1 MQLRMKLDNLKD
13 VMKKISMQHKKMTA
27 RAFMHI
33 SGVNKTY
40 ETKLD
45 H

>member
-1 MQLRMKLDNLKD
+1 MQLRMKLDNLKEAI
-13 VMKKISMQHKKMTA
+13 KKLARNIKKMTA
-27 RAFMHI
+27 IVFMHM

-40 ETKLD
+40 ETRLD

>member
-1 MQLRMKLDNLKD
+1 MQLRMKLDNLKEAMNTNLHITYK
-13 VMKKISMQHKKMTA
+13 VTA

-40 ETKLD
+40 ETMLD